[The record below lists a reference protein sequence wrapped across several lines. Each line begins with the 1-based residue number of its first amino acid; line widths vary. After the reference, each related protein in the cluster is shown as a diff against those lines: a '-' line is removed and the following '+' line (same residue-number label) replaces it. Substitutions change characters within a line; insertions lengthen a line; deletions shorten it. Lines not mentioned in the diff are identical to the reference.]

1 MKLLS
6 RAEQG
11 EISSMKRQFLGV
23 QEGEHSRPDRQER
36 ETSLNQGGVDNIL
49 QFGDDFSVSHLSRS
63 EQQKGKE
70 HMTSE
75 MEMTYNRDQKRLY
88 SRNHRMAIQEQIM
101 LREGK
106 TSLAS
111 EIPLGYQEGLLGGG
125 KLTEGNWNTLKNNL
139 ETIKTSFDEND
150 SKSSINTKLE
160 NLRKTVDKYIKEKE
174 VDDNEYTYLDK
185 ILEKLPENAS
195 ESAFQDGIRLCLGY
209 VEDGRKP

>member
-63 EQQKGKE
+63 EQQKGKK

-75 MEMTYNRDQKRLY
+75 MEMKYNQDKKRLY
-88 SRNHRMAIQEQIM
+88 SKNHRMAIQEQIM

-111 EIPLGYQEGLLGGG
+111 EISLGYQEGLLGGG
-125 KLTEGNWNTLKNNL
+125 NLTEGNWNTLKNNL
-139 ETIKTSFDEND
+139 ETIKNSFDEND
-150 SKSSINTKLE
+150 SKNSINKKLE
-160 NLRKTVDKYIKEKE
+160 NLRKTVDKYIKEA
-174 VDDNEYTYLDK
+174 DSNEYTYLSN

>member
-1 MKLLS
+1 
-6 RAEQG
+6 
-11 EISSMKRQFLGV
+11 
-23 QEGEHSRPDRQER
+23 
-36 ETSLNQGGVDNIL
+36 
-49 QFGDDFSVSHLSRS
+49 
-63 EQQKGKE
+63 
-70 HMTSE
+70 
-75 MEMTYNRDQKRLY
+75 
-88 SRNHRMAIQEQIM
+88 MAIQEQIM